1 MLLFA
6 VIYNIAEM
14 VVTLVAV
21 FQFLAT
27 LFTGSPNQ
35 RLLSFG
41 ETLSRYFYHVMRF
54 LTFAS
59 DDRPF
64 PFRDWPGRPEAPRQ
78 ARTTPKARMNPNP
91 LPTAAEPKAPPVV
104 VHLVR
109 DTVSQSASRPRYST
123 PVSLEYKCKRTP
135 RPDSLPERGAERIR
149 RRDEVSERHGF
160 SHQGL
165 PPLDASLSNRLPLD
179 EGRAVFLSDARPPRL
194 TCHWPRRA

>member
-64 PFRDWPGRPEAPRQ
+64 PFRDWPGRPEAP
-78 ARTTPKARMNPNP
+78 AGEDDTESTN
-91 LPTAAEPKAPPVV
+91 EPEPP
-104 VHLVR
+104 
-109 DTVSQSASRPRYST
+109 
-123 PVSLEYKCKRTP
+123 
-135 RPDSLPERGAERIR
+135 
-149 RRDEVSERHGF
+149 
-160 SHQGL
+160 
-165 PPLDASLSNRLPLD
+165 SNS
-179 EGRAVFLSDARPPRL
+179 G
-194 TCHWPRRA
+194 